1 MALSRTRQKHVFL
14 YKTTIRRTDI
24 GTSKSLSTPKLIS
37 MDFFTLGEFKDTNI
51 STTSHT
57 KIPTSD
63 SVPPTSQLS
72 SVHSIHIQT
81 LLQNP
86 PRKSHRESKT
96 TIVFVQS
103 SQTHSSH
110 PFSSQTKTPPFHLPN
125 MPRCILLSTLNLVR
139 LLDTTNETFHNAHCG
154 VCGHQGILGSACAR
168 GPRQYDTS
176 STLLFPNNRFLS
188 RLVIW
193 DSVFLCPAQSD
204 PICTNTNGPSAG
216 CGPVLWDSPDHVTP
230 LPTRRSPSRR

>member
-1 MALSRTRQKHVFL
+1 MFRNIQTLIDDSRGLCDNFPTHFKLYIDGFCLTMALSRTRQKKHVFL

-110 PFSSQTKTPPFHLPN
+110 PFSSQTKTPPISPAQHAPMHL
-125 MPRCILLSTLNLVR
+125 TLNSEPCQTPR
-139 LLDTTNETFHNAHCG
+139 HN
-154 VCGHQGILGSACAR
+154 
-168 GPRQYDTS
+168 
-176 STLLFPNNRFLS
+176 
-188 RLVIW
+188 
-193 DSVFLCPAQSD
+193 
-204 PICTNTNGPSAG
+204 
-216 CGPVLWDSPDHVTP
+216 
-230 LPTRRSPSRR
+230 